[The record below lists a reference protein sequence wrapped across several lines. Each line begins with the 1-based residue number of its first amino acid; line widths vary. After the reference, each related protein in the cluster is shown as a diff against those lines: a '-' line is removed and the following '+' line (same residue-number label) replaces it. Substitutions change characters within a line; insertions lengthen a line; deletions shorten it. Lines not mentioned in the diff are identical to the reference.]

1 MEKTKEE
8 SLTNVSKQS
17 VFNKIKVF
25 FQKIFRKTEQMD
37 NTNIEIKK
45 AEEEKNAFKE
55 SIKNTEDS
63 QTELLKLQ
71 KKFRAG
77 EIKQGDLSQEQ
88 IDKLCELYDMQIQS
102 LKLSIEIRKK
112 RIEEYRKKNKKII

>member
-25 FQKIFRKTEQMD
+25 FQKIFRRSEQTTD

-71 KKFRAG
+71 KKFRNG
-77 EIKQGDLSQEQ
+77 EIKEGELSQEQ

-112 RIEEYRKKNKKII
+112 RIEEYRKKNKKI